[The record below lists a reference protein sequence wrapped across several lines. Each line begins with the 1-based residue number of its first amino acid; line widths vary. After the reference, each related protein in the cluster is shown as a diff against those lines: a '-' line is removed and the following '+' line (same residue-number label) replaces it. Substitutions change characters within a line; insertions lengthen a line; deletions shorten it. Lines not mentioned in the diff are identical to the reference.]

1 MNRTSS
7 LIQAAL
13 VLKTLPTMQ
22 AAKVIARLEPND
34 IKSVLDAVEGL
45 DESSAS
51 YLSDAVDRLR
61 SETDS
66 WKRVGGNHEGLD
78 EANRKIE
85 DLLERE
91 PVNSE
96 RASQEAPFEF
106 LCDMVPVVRAHVL
119 QDEHPRNIA
128 IALSQ
133 MPPKVASETMK
144 SFDDCQLRVS
154 VLKRMCELDEVNRE
168 EMVQLEFALRQRLKN
183 LLFARDLDG
192 DGLETAIKMLSCS
205 DAPSRE
211 SLLGHFNQVDP
222 DLANK
227 IQRSVFG
234 VEKLEELSKEELQVV
249 LRNVDT
255 SSWAPAL
262 KNASSSVQQKVY
274 SAMAPP
280 VIELLQREIDELGIV
295 DRALEDLSRQ
305 NIVEAILEL
314 ARKGKVELR
323 KTERVLS

>member
-13 VLKTLPTMQ
+13 VLKTLPTMH

-45 DESSAS
+45 DESSAR
-51 YLSDAVDRLR
+51 YLSDAVDRLG
-61 SETDS
+61 SESES
-66 WKRVGGNHEGLD
+66 WKRLAGNQGGLD
-78 EANRKIE
+78 EASRRVD
-85 DLLERE
+85 DLLERGS
-91 PVNSE
+91 SE
-96 RASQEAPFEF
+96 LHQGIQRAPFEF
-106 LCDMVPVVRAHVL
+106 LMDMVPAIRAHVL

-128 IALSQ
+128 IVLSL

-144 SFDDCQLRVS
+144 SFDDSQLRVS
-154 VLKRMCELDEVNRE
+154 VLKRMCELDEVNE
-168 EMVQLEFALRQRLKN
+168 EEIVQLEFALRLRLKN
-183 LLFARDLDG
+183 LLVARDLDG
-192 DGLETAIKMLSCS
+192 DGLDTAIKMLSCS

-234 VEKLEELSKEELQVV
+234 VEKLEELSKKELQVV

-262 KNASSSVQQKVY
+262 KNAAPSVQQKVY

-280 VIELLQREIDELGIV
+280 VIKLLQREIDELGIV
-295 DRALEDLSRQ
+295 DRDLEDLSRR

-323 KTERVLS
+323 RTERTAS